1 MHSILADDWTTELA
15 IIASNGF
22 DFIQDRA
29 FLFHISG
36 MKLTF
41 PSRSIK
47 VHSHGASAAAIFL
60 PQQMGCIGFN
70 GATSKWVQNPFCVA
84 VAVAS

>member
-1 MHSILADDWTTELA
+1 MASQLGNMLCCIKHYCGLYEQNIVHSVLADDWTTELA

-36 MKLTF
+36 IKLTF
-41 PSRSIK
+41 PSCSIRENT
-47 VHSHGASAAAIFL
+47 I
-60 PQQMGCIGFN
+60 
-70 GATSKWVQNPFCVA
+70 
-84 VAVAS
+84 